1 MTPGV
6 AGGLLPRPAAVCARG
21 PSRLVSSGSMVAVA
35 AVDLPQEVLA
45 HVMLHMEF
53 PNRLVA
59 SQVRATQPKP
69 R

>member
-1 MTPGV
+1 
-6 AGGLLPRPAAVCARG
+6 
-21 PSRLVSSGSMVAVA
+21 MVAVA